1 MSKQATL
8 VKFGQHEH
16 ILQLR
21 EEGVLY
27 MNNLPYFWG
36 IEDEN
41 LRGDPCDCVDE
52 VTRGNKAKI
61 ALADGTE
68 FKGTKWTL
76 RMHPHESEK
85 INIFC
90 MYALSAGSFP
100 VDEKNYRFGN
110 YSLVLT
116 NPQEFIDI
124 IDSHLKSQNIKGRAN
139 LVEYVDDEHIGK
151 VGPFRKLRRF
161 AYQSEWR
168 LVCDDGPGE
177 ARKISIGSIR
187 DISTIM
193 LSSEINDKFLS
204 VATDGVAL

>member
-1 MSKQATL
+1 MSEQAAL

-27 MNNLPYFWG
+27 MNNLPYFWR

-52 VTRGNKAKI
+52 VARGHKAKI

-68 FKGTKWTL
+68 FKGTNWTL
-76 RMHPHESEK
+76 RMPPHESEK

-90 MYALSAGSFP
+90 MYALRPFAGSFP
-100 VDEKNYRFGN
+100 VDEKNFRFGN
-110 YSLVLT
+110 YALLVT
-116 NPQEFIDI
+116 NPQEFIDR
-124 IDSHLKSQNIKGRAN
+124 IDSHLKSQNIRGRAN
-139 LVEYVDDEHIGK
+139 LVEYVDDEHSGK
-151 VGPFRKLRRF
+151 VGPFRKFRRF
-161 AYQSEWR
+161 DYQSEWR
-168 LVCDDGPGE
+168 LVCYDGPGE
-177 ARKISIGSIR
+177 AREISIGSIR

-193 LSSEINDKFLS
+193 LSSEINDNITIS
-204 VATDGVAL
+204 S